1 LENNYKV
8 TFENKSCV
16 IKDQNNKK
24 EWSHLKWKPK
34 ILFRWDEEWT
44 YIIDEEEKRSV

>member
-1 LENNYKV
+1 MFETNSNVLYKKILNVAQSLENNYKV

-24 EWSHLKWKPK
+24 E
-34 ILFRWDEEWT
+34 
-44 YIIDEEEKRSV
+44 